1 VTVNAGGLSWRDLPR
16 SAQFYASAVIL
27 SGAVVFLQFWPDS
40 IPRPALFAA
49 LLVIGC
55 VMSTW
60 KVTLPIELSS
70 GSTLSV
76 SYAADLMALLLL
88 GPRLAMIIAVTGVV
102 AQCTVH
108 VKQRYPLYRTVF
120 SAAAEALTMGATAV
134 AYESLGGSMGSVVF
148 LELAKPLVGAI
159 GTYFCVNTG
168 LVAAAIGLS
177 TGRSV
182 WRVWRD
188 DFLWSGASFIV
199 AATAGACAAVVID
212 RGETWIALLM
222 LAPVYVAYR
231 TYQLFV
237 GRLDLLERER
247 SARASAEQANR
258 LKDQFLAIVSHELR
272 TPLNAVL
279 GWSDIL
285 RRGALAPERHDRA
298 FRAIH
303 DSARRQAQL
312 IDELLDVSRIMSGK
326 LRLELSPKVDVQDTV
341 ARALEMVQPAADAK
355 RIQIVTDARGPI
367 GTICADGC
375 RVQQIVWNL
384 LTNAI
389 KFSTDGGAIRI
400 RIRREPTTVEIS
412 VTDGGQGIA
421 VDFLPFVFE
430 SFRQAEAATTRRQG
444 GLGLGLSIVKHLV
457 EAHGGSVKAESAG
470 EGQGATFLVRL
481 PIVAMCATPAE
492 AAAATVSTRPVES
505 PDEPIASLS
514 GMSVLVVDDDEESRT
529 IVAEYLA
536 GQQARVLTA
545 SSAGQAF
552 DVLRRQRVDVLLA
565 DIAMPEEDGYSLIRR
580 IRASASGETA
590 TIPAAALTSFARDE
604 DRQLALEAGF
614 HLHVAKPVDPRRLV
628 EAIAALG
635 RERISRGPHYHLGV

>member
-1 VTVNAGGLSWRDLPR
+1 VR
-16 SAQFYASAVIL
+16 
-27 SGAVVFLQFWPDS
+27 FWPDA
-40 IPRPALFAA
+40 IPRPALFAT

-88 GPRLAMIIAVTGVV
+88 GPRLAMIIAVVGVI
-102 AQCTVH
+102 AQCTVF
-108 VKQRYPLYRTVF
+108 VKQRYPVYRTIF
-120 SAAAEALTMGATAV
+120 SASAEAITMGATAF
-134 AYESLGGSMGSVVF
+134 AYQSLGGSIGSGAF
-148 LELAKPLVGAI
+148 LELARPLVGAI

-168 LVAAAIGLS
+168 LVAAAIALS
-177 TGRSV
+177 THRSV

-188 DFLWSGASFIV
+188 DFLWSGASFMV
-199 AATAGACAAVVID
+199 AASAGACAAIVID
-212 RGETWIALLM
+212 RGEIWVAVLM

-285 RRGALAPERHDRA
+285 RRGALGPERHERA
-298 FRAIH
+298 FRAIY

-326 LRLELSPKVDVQDTV
+326 LRLELSPEVDVQDTV
-341 ARALEMVQPAADAK
+341 ARALEVVQPAADAK
-355 RIQIVTDARGPI
+355 RIQIVTDARGAI

-389 KFSTDGGAIRI
+389 KFSSDGGAIRI

-412 VTDGGQGIA
+412 VTDGGQGISQ
-421 VDFLPFVFE
+421 DFLPHVFE
-430 SFRQAEAATTRRQG
+430 SFRQAEGATTRRQG

-470 EGQGATFLVRL
+470 EGLGAAFVVRL

-492 AAAATVSTRPVES
+492 AAAAVQAARVDS
-505 PDEPIASLS
+505 PDEPAVSLA
-514 GMSVLVVDDDEESRT
+514 GLSVLVVDDDQESRA
-529 IVAEYLA
+529 IVAEYLS
-536 GQQARVLTA
+536 GQHAVVLMAA
-545 SSAGQAF
+545 SASQAF
-552 DVLRRQRVDVLLA
+552 DVLRRERVDVLLA

-580 IRASASGETA
+580 IRAGAAGEAA

-604 DRQLALEAGF
+604 DRQHALEAGF

-628 EAIAALG
+628 QAIAALG
-635 RERISRGPHYHLGV
+635 RDRLAARSYTLGV

>member
-1 VTVNAGGLSWRDLPR
+1 VTVNAGGLSWRELPR
-16 SAQFYASAVIL
+16 TAQLYASVVIV
-27 SGAVVFLQFWPDS
+27 SGTAVFLQFWPDS
-40 IPRPALFAA
+40 LPRPALFAA
-49 LLVIGC
+49 LLVVGC

-88 GPRLAMIIAVTGVV
+88 GPRLAMIIAVAGVI

-108 VKQRYPLYRTVF
+108 VKQRYPIYRTVF
-120 SAAAEALTMGATAV
+120 SAAAEAITMGATSLV
-134 AYESLGGSMGSVVF
+134 YQSLGGSMGSVVF

-177 TGRSV
+177 THRSV

-188 DFLWSGASFIV
+188 DFLWSGASFMV
-199 AATAGACAAVVID
+199 AASAGACAAVVID
-212 RGETWIALLM
+212 RGDSWVAVLM

-279 GWSDIL
+279 GWADIL
-285 RRGALAPERHDRA
+285 RRGALESDRHERA
-298 FRAIH
+298 FRAIY

-326 LRLELSPKVDVQDTV
+326 LRLELSPEVDVQDTV
-341 ARALEMVQPAADAK
+341 ARALEIVQPAADAK
-355 RIQIVTDARGPI
+355 RIQIVTDARGPV

-389 KFSTDGGAIRI
+389 KFSSDGGAIRI

-412 VTDGGQGIA
+412 VTDGGQGISA
-421 VDFLPFVFE
+421 DFLPFVFE

-470 EGQGATFLVRL
+470 EGQGATFMVRL

-492 AAAATVSTRPVES
+492 AAAATLSARPLES
-505 PDEPIASLS
+505 PDGPITSLN
-514 GMSVLVVDDDEESRT
+514 GLSVLVVDDDEESRA
-529 IVAEYLA
+529 IVAEYLT
-536 GQQARVLTA
+536 GHQALVLTA
-545 SSAGQAF
+545 TSAGQAF
-552 DVLRRQRVDVLLA
+552 EVLRREHVDVLLA

-604 DRQLALEAGF
+604 DRQHALEAGF

-635 RERISRGPHYHLGV
+635 RERVGSRGFPIGV

>member
-1 VTVNAGGLSWRDLPR
+1 MTVNAGGTSWRDLPR
-16 SAQFYASAVIL
+16 AAQLYASVVIL
-27 SGAVVFLQFWPDS
+27 AGAAVFLNFWPDS
-40 IPRPALFAA
+40 LPQPVLFAV
-49 LLVIGC
+49 LLVVGC

-88 GPRLAMIIAVTGVV
+88 GPRLAMIIAVAGVI
-102 AQCTVH
+102 AQCTVR
-108 VKQRYPLYRTVF
+108 VKQRYPVYRTVF
-120 SAAAEALTMGATAV
+120 SAAAEAITMGATALV
-134 AYESLGGSMGSVVF
+134 YQGLGGSIGSAAF
-148 LELAKPLVGAI
+148 LDMAKPLVGAI

-177 TGRSV
+177 THRSV

-188 DFLWSGASFIV
+188 DFLWSGASFMV
-199 AATAGACAAVVID
+199 AATAGACAAIVID
-212 RGETWIALLM
+212 RGETWVALLM

-247 SARASAEQANR
+247 SARASAEQANQ

-279 GWSDIL
+279 GWADIL
-285 RRGALAPERHDRA
+285 RRGGLRPERQERA
-298 FRAIH
+298 LRAIY

-326 LRLELSPKVDVQDTV
+326 LRLELSPEVDVQDTV
-341 ARALEMVQPAADAK
+341 ARALEMVQPAADAR

-367 GTICADGC
+367 GAICADGC
-375 RVQQIVWNL
+375 RVQQIIWNL

-389 KFSTDGGAIRI
+389 KFSSDGGAIRI

-444 GLGLGLSIVKHLV
+444 GLGLGLSIVKNLV
-457 EAHGGSVKAESAG
+457 EAHGGSVKAESPG
-470 EGQGATFLVRL
+470 EGQGATFVVRL

-492 AAAATVSTRPVES
+492 AAAATLSTRPIES
-505 PDEPIASLS
+505 PDGPIASLN
-514 GMSVLVVDDDEESRT
+514 GLSVLIVDDDEESRA
-529 IVAEYLA
+529 IVAEYLT
-536 GQQARVLTA
+536 GQQALVLTA
-545 SSAGQAF
+545 SSAVQAF
-552 DVLRRQRVDVLLA
+552 DVLRREHVDVLLA
-565 DIAMPEEDGYSLIRR
+565 DIAMPNEDGYSLIRR
-580 IRASASGETA
+580 VRASASGQTA

-604 DRQLALEAGF
+604 DRQQALEAGF

-635 RERISRGPHYHLGV
+635 RERASSRGFSIGV